1 MNFDLQT
8 MTLTFISVKAIG
20 ALKAQGAM
28 SNLCHVGNQA
38 SKMVHELE

>member
-20 ALKAQGAM
+20 ALKAQGAK
-28 SNLCHVGNQA
+28 LPDI
-38 SKMVHELE
+38 